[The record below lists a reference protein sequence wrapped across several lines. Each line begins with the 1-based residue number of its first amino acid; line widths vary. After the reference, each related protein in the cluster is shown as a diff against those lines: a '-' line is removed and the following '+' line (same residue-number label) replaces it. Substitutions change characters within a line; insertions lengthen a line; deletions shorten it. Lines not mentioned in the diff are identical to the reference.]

1 MRKLGQQTTVFNA
14 RKMFIWQYIII
25 IIIIITTSTTINIII
40 VIVIIITTITI
51 IITVSLFIV
60 EKIRNNWQVNNM
72 QWQLDKIMCLTLGLY
87 PSSYKF

>member
-25 IIIIITTSTTINIII
+25 ITIITTATINIII

-51 IITVSLFIV
+51 IITISLFIV
-60 EKIRNNWQVNNM
+60 EKIGNNWENPI
-72 QWQLDKIMCLTLGLY
+72 K
-87 PSSYKF
+87 

>member
-25 IIIIITTSTTINIII
+25 TIITTATINIII

-51 IITVSLFIV
+51 IITISLFIV
-60 EKIRNNWQVNNM
+60 EKIGNNWENPI
-72 QWQLDKIMCLTLGLY
+72 K
-87 PSSYKF
+87 